1 MACRCIAVAVRLN
14 RSLTTIAQAP
24 QPHGAWHL
32 YFVVRTERPW
42 IAQPQSHRVLPNQFL
57 SSGMASIALTT
68 VLTPPASCFDN
79 SYTLFGGSVY
89 EKDISIAFTEC
100 YPSGYHSLFTEA
112 IPYSPGVCPASYTIA
127 TQSAYTGNA
136 GATAAVCCPT

>member
-89 EKDISIAFTEC
+89 EKDIYLYCVHGMLSLRLPFAVHRSDPLLTWRM
-100 YPSGYHSLFTEA
+100 PS
-112 IPYSPGVCPASYTIA
+112 
-127 TQSAYTGNA
+127 
-136 GATAAVCCPT
+136 